1 MRYGQQ
7 CEEKMLTSRVEDDGI
22 MKLIVDATDELEK
35 INEPK
40 IQLQNYLRSQLEKS
54 TTDPF

>member
-54 TTDPF
+54 TTNPF

>member
-7 CEEKMLTSRVEDDGI
+7 CEEKMLTSRVEDEEI
-22 MKLIVDATDELEK
+22 MKLIEDATDELEK

-54 TTDPF
+54 STYPF

>member
-7 CEEKMLTSRVEDDGI
+7 CEEKMLTSNVEDDGI
-22 MKLIVDATDELEK
+22 MKLIEDATDELEK
-35 INEPK
+35 INKPK

-54 TTDPF
+54 STNPF

>member
-1 MRYGQQ
+1 
-7 CEEKMLTSRVEDDGI
+7 MLTSSVEDEEI
-22 MKLIVDATDELEK
+22 MKLIEDATDELEK

-54 TTDPF
+54 STYPF

>member
-7 CEEKMLTSRVEDDGI
+7 CEEKMLTSSVEDEEI
-22 MKLIVDATDELEK
+22 MKLIEDATDELEK

-54 TTDPF
+54 STYPF

>member
-7 CEEKMLTSRVEDDGI
+7 CEEKMLTSRVEDEEI
-22 MKLIVDATDELEK
+22 MKLIEDATDELEK

-40 IQLQNYLRSQLEKS
+40 IQLQNYLQSQLEKS
-54 TTDPF
+54 STYDM